1 MCICM
6 ESFKIGDIQRNFRS
20 NVNNRNVCK
29 WKKSQNRK
37 KNEKNRCNVFN
48 RDFLVKKKIDR
59 TRILPVSFEYLE

>member
-1 MCICM
+1 M

-20 NVNNRNVCK
+20 NVNNRNFENVCK

-48 RDFLVKKKIDR
+48 RDFLIKKKFVR
-59 TRILPVSFEYLE
+59 TRLLPVSFEYLE